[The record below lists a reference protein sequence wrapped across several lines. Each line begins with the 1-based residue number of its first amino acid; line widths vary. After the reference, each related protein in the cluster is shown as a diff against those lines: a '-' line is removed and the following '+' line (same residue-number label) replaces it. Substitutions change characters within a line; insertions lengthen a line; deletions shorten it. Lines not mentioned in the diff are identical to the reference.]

1 MLSMKA
7 VDLIE
12 KRYLDTGEID
22 NAEIMG
28 LIRTIRVKNQQLSGA
43 VKTIENL
50 NEHKVSIFRDGDGKI
65 IATERTVNI
74 SDSKT
79 FDKFTKILTGVL
91 MIISLTELITLIKVF
106 L

>member
-7 VDLIE
+7 VELIE

-28 LIRTIRVKNQQLSGA
+28 LVRTIRVKDQQLSGA

-50 NEHKVSIFRDGDGKI
+50 NENKVSIFRDGDGKI
-65 IATERTVNI
+65 IATERTVNVTGQGVF
-74 SDSKT
+74 SKV
-79 FDKFTKILTGVL
+79 IIGIVL
-91 MIISLTELITLIKVF
+91 IVAVAELIQVLR
-106 L
+106 LLLGG

>member
-7 VDLIE
+7 VDLM
-12 KRYLDTGEID
+12 KKVFRHWRVD

-28 LIRTIRVKNQQLSGA
+28 LIGLLELRTTTEWA

-50 NEHKVSIFRDGDGKI
+50 NEHSIYIQRCDGKKLP
-65 IATERTVNI
+65 RKNGYI

-79 FDKFTKILTGVL
+79 FASSLKFLRGSLYYILTNL
-91 MIISLTELITLIKVF
+91 
-106 L
+106 